1 MLSYKVTVRN
11 PSGLHLRPAGLLCGE
26 AIKYKSSITFQYAG
40 GTANA
45 TLVCEGEDEQA
56 AIDALVALIE
66 GGLGE

>member
-26 AIKYKSSITFQYAG
+26 AIKYKSSITFQI
-40 GTANA
+40 